1 MNSYGLLDERPQETI
16 KEGFGE
22 DVGTLKDNFNP
33 PLGSIDGFYERM
45 ERIDAVSL
53 SLGLRLGEFIMRD
66 CLPAGRW
73 TLKVLEDYTR
83 STSWLR

>member
-1 MNSYGLLDERPQETI
+1 MDDRPPEDHFNS
-16 KEGFGE
+16 
-22 DVGTLKDNFNP
+22 

-66 CLPAGRW
+66 CLPAGRLHKKHFMAEMNFIKITKF
-73 TLKVLEDYTR
+73 TLTAWGH
-83 STSWLR
+83 S